1 MHQNELHP
9 RRNFMFFCFSVH
21 IVGAVIPILFN
32 ILDDELPSDII
43 WIIYYL
49 GVPLLLMPVSY
60 LILYDSFTCEKDR
73 AVGKHFKEIGIW
85 LAFVFPVSYIIYNI
99 LDSDYVYELTDHT
112 SVEEPYV
119 IYIIVCSLSFIFV
132 TPLFKLGRMIA
143 ISVKKASMNDMY
155 DYYTE
160 NRNTYNGG

>member
-21 IVGAVIPILFN
+21 IVGAMIPILFGK
-32 ILDDELPSDII
+32 LDTELPGDLPL
-43 WIIYYL
+43 IIYIL
-49 GVPLLLMPVSY
+49 GVPLMLMPVSY
-60 LILYDSFTCEKDR
+60 LILYDSFTCGNDR

-99 LDSDYVYELTDHT
+99 LDSVYVYELTDHT

-143 ISVKKASMNDMY
+143 ISVKKASMKDMY